1 MPPSNLLLAA
11 KIITV
16 EEPPSI
22 RNIAGVPT
30 SIAAFLGITERGRE
44 RVPVFVTSFEEW
56 ANEFGGFIADSD
68 LALAVQGAF
77 QNGATGVW
85 TSRVTHYTDINDPLT
100 STAVKG
106 EFNIV
111 DRGGVAAAAILN
123 SNAGPF
129 ALEPAQQ
136 LDVNIDGAGT
146 DSLVFAAVAAE
157 VVMGNNEPFGLVN
170 LDTLIYQTNASND
183 DPALGISRTIN
194 FLTADFVS
202 IGAATAQEVA
212 DVINR
217 DGIGI
222 SAEVTAGPTVTIRSD
237 ARGAQATI
245 NIDAAGTSI
254 VAGKLNI
261 ASGTITSAGPNNVN
275 LIDAVTA
282 TELAALLTALPL
294 TAGTATEP
302 TAGTL
307 TLTGVTT
314 GVGGTAVIEAT
325 TTALGIFAGALP
337 ITQTGSAAALSNTLR
352 VIARDPGAFI
362 TTYGVVIEAPTS
374 GDADRFNLRI
384 TRNGITQETWPNL
397 SMVQTDDRY
406 VEAFVE
412 ANSRYIDIDDLL
424 SPAVSPANLP
434 ALGTY
439 TAWVNQDDGLTGLVD
454 ADFTGTDAGE
464 TGLFAFDLID
474 NISIVLIPG
483 RATNAVHN
491 AMVQYCEV
499 HRVGSCFPIMDPPE
513 NLDEQ
518 GIATYVKTTASLKGL
533 TEFGAIYWP
542 RVKVLNPSTAVF
554 GPADQIVVP
563 PSGHIMGMYARTDA
577 SGTGGVY
584 QSPAGVEVGR
594 LFGVLGFETDD
605 VLDERKRDVVYPEL
619 INPITTFP
627 NAPRHVD
634 GGRTLKSNGNFPN
647 IAERR
652 GVIFIEQ
659 SLKQGLL
666 FAKHRNNDR
675 DLRMQVKRT
684 IEAFLLIQFNAKAF
698 RGDSPGESFF
708 VDVSDALNP
717 IEEIFAG
724 RLNVRVGLAT
734 QKPAEYII
742 LRFTQDTRAL
752 EERLADQL
760 GN

>member
-1 MPPSNLLLAA
+1 MPPSNLLLAS
-11 KIITV
+11 KIVTV
-16 EEPPSI
+16 EEPPAI

-30 SIAAFLGITERGRE
+30 SIAAFLGITERGPL
-44 RVPVFVTSFEEW
+44 RVAQFHTSFEEW
-56 ANEFGGFIADSD
+56 VNTYGGFIAGSD

-106 EFNIV
+106 EFNLP
-111 DRGGVAAAAILN
+111 DRGGAATAAILD
-123 SNAGPF
+123 SVAGPF
-129 ALEPAQQ
+129 ALEPTQQ
-136 LDVNIDGAGT
+136 LDLNIDGGGT
-146 DSLVFAAVAAE
+146 DSLVFAATPAE
-157 VVMGNNEPFGLVN
+157 VTSGNTEPFGLVN
-170 LDTLIYQTNASND
+170 ADDLIYRVVDAITGV
-183 DPALGISRTIN
+183 LGPSRTIS
-194 FLTADFVS
+194 FLTADFAV
-202 IGAATAQEVA
+202 IGAATAQEVVN
-212 DVINR
+212 VINR

-222 SAEVTAGPTVTIRSD
+222 SAEDVGGAVVIRSD
-237 ARGAQATI
+237 ARGASADLF
-245 NIDAAGTSI
+245 IDPLSTSAAG
-254 VAGKLNI
+254 GKLSL
-261 ASGTITSAGPNNVN
+261 ATGTTSSAGPNNVN

-282 TELAALLTALPL
+282 AEIAGLLTALPL
-294 TAGTATEP
+294 TAGTAVDV
-302 TAGTL
+302 AGVL
-307 TLTGVTT
+307 RVTGVTT
-314 GVGGTAVIEAT
+314 GVGGSVVVEAT
-325 TTALGIFAGALP
+325 TTALGIFAGVLP
-337 ITQTGSAAALSNTLR
+337 ITQNGSAAGVTDTLR
-352 VIARDPGAFI
+352 VIARDPGEFI
-362 TTYGVVIEAPTS
+362 ADYGVVIEPPTS
-374 GDADRFNLRI
+374 GDADRFNLRV
-384 TRNGITQETWPNL
+384 TRSGVTQETWPNL
-397 SMVQTDDRY
+397 SMDALDDRY
-406 VEAFVE
+406 VETFVE

-424 SPAVSPANLP
+424 SLAVSPANLP

-439 TAWVNQDDGLTGLVD
+439 TSWVNQDDGLTGLVD
-454 ADFTGTDAGE
+454 ADFTGTDAGG
-464 TGLFAFDLID
+464 TGLYAFDLVD
-474 NISIVLIPG
+474 NMSLLVVPG

-491 AMVQYCEV
+491 AMIQYCEV
-499 HRVGSCFPIMDPPE
+499 HRVGACFAILDPPE
-513 NLDEQ
+513 GLDEQ

-533 TEFGAIYWP
+533 SEFGAIYWS

-554 GPADQIVVP
+554 GPADQLVVP

-577 SGTGGVY
+577 SQIGGVY
-584 QSPAGVEVGR
+584 QSPAGVGVGR

-647 IAERR
+647 VAERR

-675 DLRMQVKRT
+675 RLRMEVKRT
-684 IEAFLLIQFNAKAF
+684 IEAFLLIQFNAGAF
-698 RGDSPGESFF
+698 RGDTPAESFY
-708 VDVSDALNP
+708 VDVSNALNP

-734 QKPAEYII
+734 QKPAEFII